1 MKFKEYEVRKMTRKE
16 LFPYMAEN
24 HAKVFDTDLS
34 YSPTELLTEIERE
47 NLKKLGECFEDRFEL
62 CLGVFKDGEIAGWHY
77 GFQDNRW
84 GFFMCNTGV
93 MHGHRRKGIYTF
105 LLKTILNECR
115 SMGFQEIFSRHNATN
130 NPVIIPK
137 LKMGFIISGL
147 EVSDTFGTL
156 LQVKYYTNEKRRD
169 IMDFRTGQKTL
180 SMDLRSLFD
189 L

>member
-1 MKFKEYEVRKMTRKE
+1 MNAEVW
-16 LFPYMAEN
+16 
-24 HAKVFDTDLS
+24 
-34 YSPTELLTEIERE
+34 
-47 NLKKLGECFEDRFEL
+47 
-62 CLGVFKDGEIAGWHY
+62 VFK
-77 GFQDNRW
+77 
-84 GFFMCNTGV
+84 
-93 MHGHRRKGIYTF
+93 
-105 LLKTILNECR
+105 
-115 SMGFQEIFSRHNATN
+115 EIFSRHNATN